1 MKRVILIFLVLL
13 MSVMY
18 SSRLQAQDRTVSGRV
33 TSADDGTA
41 LPGVNVSVKGTTSG
55 TATNAEGD
63 YTLSVPSDATLV
75 FSFIGLTSQEVPVGN
90 RSVINVQMASDIK
103 SLNEVVVIGYGSQQ
117 KKDLTGNIASVSGAS
132 IANIPVSSVEES
144 LQGRAAGV
152 YINSGSG
159 KLGQGVQI
167 RVRGAA
173 SVSAGN
179 QPLYVVDGIPIT
191 SSDLGSANSELANP
205 IADLNPNDIESIE
218 ILKDASAAAIYGS
231 RASNGVVLITTKKG
245 RIGKTKIDLGY
256 FTGVSTPTRTRE
268 WLNAAEYIELFSEA
282 AENEGYDPQ
291 EEFEGN
297 GLPWN
302 STDDTDWASEAF
314 QTGGISQYNLS
325 LSGGNE
331 KTRFFLSGTHNDQKG
346 IIVANEFKR
355 SSARIN
361 LDHSI
366 NQKFRIGTNIS
377 LIRSVNYRVPDDNA
391 FSNPL
396 QLVALPPIQPKID
409 PATGELNRNTLYYNN
424 LIELSNATNV
434 ATTYRTISNIFA
446 SYDIVP
452 GLTFRTEYGI
462 DFLALDEDIYRG
474 RITEDGGPTGY
485 GYSNQVRSFNYTTN
499 NTLNYN
505 KIFNDVHTL
514 DLLGGISYQE
524 ANVRGTSVEGRG
536 FPNDNFQRIASAA
549 RITSGSSNETGYSFL
564 SYLARAN
571 YKFMD
576 KYLFALSGRIDGSS
590 RFGQNNRYGFFP
602 AASAGWIL
610 SEESFMQNSNV
621 LSFLKLRA
629 SYGLTGN
636 SEIGNFQSRG
646 LYNAIF
652 YADQAGIT
660 PSTIASPDLR
670 WENTA
675 QTDIGIDFGFFNN
688 RISGELDYYIK
699 TTRDLLLDVPLPAI
713 NGFTSITKN
722 IGSLENKG
730 IEFVLNTQ
738 NLVGEFKW
746 TTNFNISRNRNKVL
760 ELNGDPIEGGGRLIG
775 RVAEGEP
782 LGYFYT
788 VKYAGVD
795 PANGDALY
803 YDLEGNKT
811 SEYSSNYRQKVGDP
825 NPDFIGGMTN
835 TFSYKGFDL
844 NVLTQF
850 VYGNDLYNVAG
861 YFQSVNA
868 DYFDNQSRDQLKRW
882 QKEGDITDV
891 PQARLYAGNGSGTS
905 SRWVQDGSFLR
916 IRTVTF
922 GYNLPTDLIK
932 RVYLQNARIYVTGQ
946 NLFTF
951 TKYEGYDPEVNSTYF
966 QGTTAQSTNIN
977 LGHDFYTPPQ
987 QKTITVGINLGF

>member
-1 MKRVILIFLVLL
+1 MKRVILVSLVLL
-13 MSVMY
+13 LSVIY
-18 SSRLQAQDRTVSGRV
+18 SSRLQAQTRTVSGKV
-33 TSADDGTA
+33 TSADDGTT
-41 LPGVNVSVKGTTSG
+41 LPGVNVSIKGTTSG

-63 YTLSVPSDATLV
+63 FTLNVPSDATLI
-75 FSFIGLTSQEVPVGN
+75 FSFIGLTSQEIPVGS
-90 RSVINVQMASDIK
+90 RSIINVQMGSDVK
-103 SLNEVVVIGYGSQQ
+103 SLSEVVVVGYGSQQ

-152 YINSGSG
+152 YVNAGSG

-191 SSDLGSANSELANP
+191 STDFGSANSEPANP
-205 IADLNPNDIESIE
+205 IADINPNDIESIE

-256 FTGVSTPTRTRE
+256 FTGVSTPTRERE
-268 WLNAAEYIELFSEA
+268 WLNAAEYIEIFSEA
-282 AENEGYDPQ
+282 ATNEGYDPQ

-302 STDDTDWASEAF
+302 STYDTDWASEAF
-314 QTGGISQYNLS
+314 QKGGISQYNLS

-346 IIVANEFKR
+346 IIVGNEFKR

-366 NQKFRIGTNIS
+366 SQKFRVGTNIS
-377 LIRSVNYRVPDDNA
+377 LIRSVNNRVPNDNA

-409 PATGELNRNTLYYNN
+409 SATGLLNTNTLYYNN
-424 LIELSNATNV
+424 LIELENASNV
-434 ATTYRTISNIFA
+434 ATSYRTISNLFA
-446 SYDIVP
+446 SYELLP

-462 DFLALDEDIYRG
+462 DFLTLDEDIYRG
-474 RITEDGGPTGY
+474 RITESGGPTGY
-485 GYSNQVRSFNYTTN
+485 GYSNQARSFNYTIN

-505 KIFNDVHTL
+505 KTFNDAHSL
-514 DLLGGISYQE
+514 DLLGGITYQE
-524 ANVRGTSVEGRG
+524 ANIKGTSVEGRG
-536 FPNDNFQRIASAA
+536 FPNDNFQKIASAA
-549 RITSGSSNETGYSFL
+549 RITSGGTTETGYSFL

-576 KYLFALSGRIDGSS
+576 KYLLSLSGRLDGSS
-590 RFGQNNRYGFFP
+590 RFGENNRYGFFP

-610 SEESFMQNSNV
+610 TEEAFMQNSNF
-621 LSFLKLRA
+621 LNFLKLRA

-646 LYNAIF
+646 LYSALF
-652 YADQAGIT
+652 YADQAGISPT
-660 PSTIASPDLR
+660 RVASPDLR

-675 QTDIGIDFGFFNN
+675 QADFGLDFGFFNN
-688 RISGELDYYIK
+688 RISGEIDYYVK
-699 TTRDLLLDVPLPAI
+699 TTTDLLLNVPLPAI
-713 NGFTSITKN
+713 NGFTNITKN
-722 IGSLENKG
+722 IGSLENRG

-738 NLVGEFKW
+738 NLVGGFKW

-760 ELNGDPIEGGGRLIG
+760 KLSGDPIDGGGRLIG

-803 YDLEGNKT
+803 YDLEGNT
-811 SEYSSNYRQKVGDP
+811 TNAYSNAYRQKVGDP
-825 NPDFIGGMTN
+825 NPDFIGGLTN
-835 TFSYKGFDL
+835 NFSYKGFDL
-844 NVLTQF
+844 NVLMQF

-868 DYFDNQSRDQLKRW
+868 DYFDNQSRDQLRRW
-882 QKEGDITDV
+882 QKEGDMTDV
-891 PQARLYAGNGSGTS
+891 PQARLYAANGGATS

-922 GYNLPTDLIK
+922 GYNLPADLINK
-932 RVYLQNARIYVTGQ
+932 AYLQNARIYIAAQ

-951 TKYEGYDPEVNSTYF
+951 TDYEGYDPEVNGY
-966 QGTTAQSTNIN
+966 QGTTAQTNNIN

-987 QKTITVGINLGF
+987 QKTITIGVNLGF

>member
-1 MKRVILIFLVLL
+1 MLLSVIGF
-13 MSVMY
+13 Y
-18 SSRLQAQDRTVSGRV
+18 DLQAQSRTVSGRV
-33 TSADDGTA
+33 TSADDGSG
-41 LPGVNVSVKGTTSG
+41 LPGVNVSVKGTTTG
-55 TATNAEGD
+55 TATNADGN
-63 YTLSVPSDATLV
+63 YALSVPPDATLV

-90 RSVINVQMASDIK
+90 RSTIDVRMISDVK
-103 SLNEVVVIGYGSQQ
+103 SLTEVVVVGYGSQQ

-132 IANIPVSSVEES
+132 IANIPVVSVEES

-152 YINSGSG
+152 YVNSGSG
-159 KLGQGVQI
+159 KLGAGIQI

-191 SSDLGSANSELANP
+191 STDLGSANSELANP

-218 ILKDASAAAIYGS
+218 ILKDASAGAIYGS

-245 RIGKTKIDLGY
+245 RVGRTKIDLGY

-268 WLNAAEYIELFSEA
+268 WLNAAEFIELFSEGA
-282 AENEGYDPQ
+282 INEGYDPQ
-291 EEFEGN
+291 EEFEAS
-297 GLPWN
+297 GLLWN
-302 STDDTDWASEAF
+302 SPHNTDWASEAF
-314 QTGGISQYNLS
+314 QRGGISQYNLS
-325 LSGGNE
+325 MSGGNE
-331 KTRFFLSGTHNDQKG
+331 KTRFFLSGTHSDQKG
-346 IIVANEFKR
+346 IIVGNEFKR

-366 NQKFRIGTNIS
+366 NQKFRVGTNIS
-377 LIRSVNYRVPDDNA
+377 LIRSVNNRVPDDNA

-396 QLVALPPIQPKID
+396 QLVALPPIEPKID
-409 PATGELNRNTLYYNN
+409 PATGQLNRNTLYYNN
-424 LIELSNATNV
+424 LIELENATNV
-434 ATTYRTISNIFA
+434 ATTYRTISNVFA
-446 SYDIVP
+446 SYDLLP
-452 GLTFRTEYGI
+452 GLTFRTEYGL
-462 DFLALDEDIYRG
+462 DFLVLDEDIYRG

-505 KIFNDVHTL
+505 KTFNDIHSL
-514 DLLGGISYQE
+514 DLLGGFSYQE
-524 ANVRGTSVEGRG
+524 ANVKGTSVEGRG

-549 RITSGSSNETGYSFL
+549 RITSGSSNETGFSFV

-571 YKFMD
+571 YKLMD
-576 KYLFALSGRIDGSS
+576 KYLLSLSGRVDGSS
-590 RFGQNNRYGFFP
+590 RFGTNNRYGFFP

-610 SEESFMQNSNV
+610 SEESFLQNSGL
-621 LSFLKLRA
+621 LSFLKLRG

-636 SEIGNFQSRG
+636 SEIGNFASRG
-646 LYNAIF
+646 LYSALF
-652 YADQAGIT
+652 YADQAGVT
-660 PSTIASPDLR
+660 PTSIASPGLR

-675 QTDIGIDFGFFNN
+675 QADIGLDFGFFNN
-688 RISGELDYYIK
+688 RISGEIDYYIK
-699 TTRDLLLDVPLPAI
+699 TTRDLLLNVPLPGI
-713 NGFTSITKN
+713 NGFTSITRN

-738 NLVGEFKW
+738 NLVGDFKW
-746 TTNFNISRNRNKVL
+746 TTNFNIARNRNKVVKL
-760 ELNGDPIEGGGRLIG
+760 SGDPIDGGGRLIG

-811 SEYSSNYRQKVGDP
+811 NVYSANYRQKVGDP

-835 TFSYKGFDL
+835 NFSYKGFDL
-844 NVLTQF
+844 NVLMQF
-850 VYGNDLYNVAG
+850 VYGNDIYNVAG
-861 YFQSVNA
+861 YFQSNNTG
-868 DYFDNQSRDQLKRW
+868 DYFDNQSKDQLRRW
-882 QKEGDITDV
+882 KKEGDITDV
-891 PQARLYAGNGSGTS
+891 PQARLYAQNGFGTS

-922 GYNLPTDLIK
+922 GYNLPAALLK
-932 RVYLQNARIYVTGQ
+932 RAYLQNARIYVAGQ

-951 TKYEGYDPEVNSTYF
+951 TNYEGYDPEVNSTYF

-987 QKTITVGINLGF
+987 QRTVTVGINLGF